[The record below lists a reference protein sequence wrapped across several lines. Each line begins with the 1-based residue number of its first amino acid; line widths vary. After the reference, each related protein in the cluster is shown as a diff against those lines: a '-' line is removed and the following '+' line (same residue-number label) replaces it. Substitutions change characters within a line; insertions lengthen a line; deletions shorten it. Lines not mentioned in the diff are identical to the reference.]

1 MAVNNARS
9 LHGSSGEQD
18 PLEFFLPDHD
28 PEDDQEDDPEQDP
41 GNAKQDQLIMTME
54 ELIKKQ
60 KRQLYQDDANEKAQA
75 QHEAKQRHKKE
86 KEDKITLLLKE
97 MKQLAS
103 IQEGRKKEV
112 GMYNRSENWKKENQT
127 KTFKTSM
134 GQPTPGGRGRPPTM
148 KTMKTEQT
156 TMKHAMKQ
164 PEGNEERRRWRGS
177 SRKKRWKTWG

>member
-1 MAVNNARS
+1 MAANNTRS
-9 LHGSSGEQD
+9 LQGSSGEQD
-18 PLEFFLPDHD
+18 PLEFFLPEHD
-28 PEDDQEDDPEQDP
+28 PEEEEEDPEQDP
-41 GNAKQDQLIMTME
+41 GNAKQDPLIMTME

-112 GMYNRSENWKKENQT
+112 GMYNRSEN
-127 KTFKTSM
+127 
-134 GQPTPGGRGRPPTM
+134 
-148 KTMKTEQT
+148 
-156 TMKHAMKQ
+156 
-164 PEGNEERRRWRGS
+164 
-177 SRKKRWKTWG
+177 